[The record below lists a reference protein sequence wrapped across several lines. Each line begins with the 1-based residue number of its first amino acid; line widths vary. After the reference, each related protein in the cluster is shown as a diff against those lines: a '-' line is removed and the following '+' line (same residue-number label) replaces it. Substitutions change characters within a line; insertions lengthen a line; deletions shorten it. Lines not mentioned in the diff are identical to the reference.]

1 MAFLF
6 TKQQHVLAIRG
17 VLFVLALGGII
28 GLIDARE
35 YITSFPFNIQE
46 ILDAVIIFAFF
57 IIALKIKNMLP
68 KHRIKIMIVFGLSW
82 AYTIVSNLANLW
94 LFVSARGLEE
104 TLNFLGTTIPMFA
117 LTQILLLLVIPTILF
132 LFLSLCVHR
141 VSAENIKWRE
151 TGSPH
156 H

>member
-1 MAFLF
+1 
-6 TKQQHVLAIRG
+6 
-17 VLFVLALGGII
+17 
-28 GLIDARE
+28 
-35 YITSFPFNIQE
+35 
-46 ILDAVIIFAFF
+46 
-57 IIALKIKNMLP
+57 
-68 KHRIKIMIVFGLSW
+68 MIVFGLSW